1 MNVLPLVFSFLALLT
16 LLTYSRLSGFVVS
29 KAIHQ
34 EYGEFIENFQEGVQA
49 KAALAHYEA
58 TSQSIGPES
67 APKHKVRAHRC
78 LNLAHLSSNEKQA
91 EEVAQL
97 FKNLIHTLFAKA
109 PFYEE
114 AMQENPR
121 VVDEVV
127 TALQKALQEMKE
139 KGSFKKNELCTLEL
153 GDEKLQRFY
162 YKLLKDREKG
172 VDEEDEEL
180 IVGQDATRIL
190 NEVII
195 YNPEKLPIR
204 VYLANPVLLQAL
216 FQNEKV
222 VQEIVESR
230 KSYYKMV
237 KKNPDRKEALTEEF
251 TSRFAAL
258 LPPPFRPSLLNW
270 EISQTSPDKKT

>member
-16 LLTYSRLSGFVVS
+16 LLTYSRLSGFVVT

-34 EYGEFIENFQEGVQA
+34 EYGQFIENFQEGVQA
-49 KAALAHYEA
+49 QAAVHKYQAL
-58 TSQSIGPES
+58 SQSFDKD
-67 APKHKVRAHRC
+67 APPKSRVRAHRC
-78 LNLAHLSSNEKQA
+78 LNLAHLTSNDD
-91 EEVAQL
+91 VAL
-97 FKNLIHTLFAKA
+97 ILKNLIVTLFAKA

-114 AMQENPR
+114 AILENPMI
-121 VVDEVV
+121 VDEVIR
-127 TALQKALQEMKE
+127 AMQKALQETN
-139 KGSFKKNELCTLEL
+139 GIKKSELCTLEL
-153 GDEKLQRFY
+153 QDEKLQRFF
-162 YKLLKDREKG
+162 YKLLKDRERLK
-172 VDEEDEEL
+172 DEEDEEL
-180 IVGQDATRIL
+180 LVAEEATRIF

-195 YNPEKLPIR
+195 FNPEKLPIR
-204 VYLANPVLLQAL
+204 VYLANPVLLQAI

-222 VQEIVESR
+222 VQEIIESR

-258 LPPPFRPSLLNW
+258 LPPPFQPSLLNW